1 MYMSS
6 LESLELSPGFFD
18 PRIAVS
24 DEEEEPIVPMFVD
37 IENSRKNKVVFN
49 DENANENANENVNDE
64 KNFVDDVV
72 VFMFTAQKK
81 DCGCSGWKRTATY

>member
-6 LESLELSPGFFD
+6 LETLELSPGFFD

-37 IENSRKNKVVFN
+37 IENSKKNDIVFN
-49 DENANENANENVNDE
+49 DENTNVNDE
-64 KNFVDDVV
+64 KKFVEDVV
-72 VFMFTAQKK
+72 VFMFTVQKS
-81 DCGCSGWKRTATY
+81 DCGCTGWKRTSTY

>member
-1 MYMSS
+1 MSS

-18 PRIAVS
+18 PRVAVS
-24 DEEEEPIVPMFVD
+24 DDEEEPIVPMFVD

-49 DENANENANENVNDE
+49 ETIENENVNDE
-64 KNFVDDVV
+64 KNFVEDVV

>member
-1 MYMSS
+1 MSL

-24 DEEEEPIVPMFVD
+24 DDEEEPIVPLFVD
-37 IENSRKNKVVFN
+37 IENSRKNKVIFN
-49 DENANENANENVNDE
+49 DENTNENVNDE
-64 KNFVDDVV
+64 KNFVEDVV

-81 DCGCSGWKRTATY
+81 DCGCSGWKRTSTY

>member
-1 MYMSS
+1 MSL

-24 DEEEEPIVPMFVD
+24 DDEEEPIVPLFVD
-37 IENSRKNKVVFN
+37 IENSRKNKVIFN
-49 DENANENANENVNDE
+49 DENTNENVNDE
-64 KNFVDDVV
+64 KNFVEDVV

>member
-1 MYMSS
+1 MSS

-18 PRIAVS
+18 PRIAMS
-24 DEEEEPIVPMFVD
+24 DEEDEPIVPMFVD

-49 DENANENANENVNDE
+49 EKENENVNDE
-64 KNFVDDVV
+64 KNFVEDVV

-81 DCGCSGWKRTATY
+81 DCGCSGWTRTATY

>member
-1 MYMSS
+1 MSS

-18 PRIAVS
+18 PRIAMS
-24 DEEEEPIVPMFVD
+24 DEEDEPIVPMFVD
-37 IENSRKNKVVFN
+37 IENSKKNNVVFN
-49 DENANENANENVNDE
+49 DETVNENLNDE
-64 KNFVDDVV
+64 KNFVEDVV

>member
-18 PRIAVS
+18 PRIAMS
-24 DEEEEPIVPMFVD
+24 DEEEEPIVPLFVD
-37 IENSRKNKVVFN
+37 IENSKKDNVVFS
-49 DENANENANENVNDE
+49 DENTNENVNDE
-64 KNFVDDVV
+64 KNFVEDIV

-81 DCGCSGWKRTATY
+81 DCGCSGWKRTKTY